1 MNDRRMH
8 TEEHELL
15 LYLEAKLSPD
25 DRGKVEA
32 HLANCGDCAHKFAA
46 LFRLPRALDQSA
58 PVNVG
63 EGVLKKAV
71 KLVKPGGSLRSFNFK
86 LFTPPFRIALAGA
99 AVTAIALTTYLLVPR
114 EEPAQFRS
122 EKAEEIPT
130 LELYPED
137 GATVSKKMPEFRWK
151 TIGASAAY
159 RFSLMEEAGVLIWVS
174 DRRDTSLF
182 LPSFVV
188 LQPGKTYLWRVE
200 TFIADK
206 TLDRSALHAFIYLPE

>member
-1 MNDRRMH
+1 MH
-8 TEEHELL
+8 PEEHELL
-15 LYLEAKLSPD
+15 LYLEDKLSSD
-25 DRGKVEA
+25 DRGSVEA
-32 HLANCGDCAHKFAA
+32 HLAKCGDCAHKLAA
-46 LFRLPRALDQSA
+46 LFRLPQTIDRPA
-58 PVNVG
+58 PIDVG
-63 EGVLKKAV
+63 KDVLKKAV
-71 KLVKPGGSLRSFNFK
+71 DLVGLSRFPRWSNFR
-86 LFTPPFRIALAGA
+86 LITPPFRLALAGA
-99 AVTAIALTTYLLVPR
+99 AVAAVALTTYLLMPR
-114 EEPAQFRS
+114 EEVAQFRS
-122 EKAEEIPT
+122 DKEERQG

-137 GATVSKKMPEFRWK
+137 GATVAEKTPEFRWK

-159 RFSLMEEAGVLIWVS
+159 RFSLMEETGVLIWVS